1 MCSKRRDGTLPDGAS
16 RRKTGH
22 EALVP
27 WLIWRVQPA
36 SRTQQL
42 SEEKCHDHADAR
54 FRNRPAP
61 DQHGPHAPR
70 SWRPAASP
78 CSRPGWAAARRPR
91 SCNLSRA
98 AASRSG
104 PINGIACYTNDA
116 AGSRLVATLS
126 SGEGSTPVRVV
137 ATLASGQSVTLSVPH
152 GVGEPATTVTFSR
165 QGEHVFVNDRAA
177 LVEAVK

>member
-1 MCSKRRDGTLPDGAS
+1 MTTQMLSFATAQPRTSTARTRATVLASGCLALLAAWLASGAQAEELQPVQGRS
-16 RRKTGH
+16 I
-22 EALVP
+22 AL
-27 WLIWRVQPA
+27 
-36 SRTQQL
+36 
-42 SEEKCHDHADAR
+42 
-54 FRNRPAP
+54 
-61 DQHGPHAPR
+61 
-70 SWRPAASP
+70 
-78 CSRPGWAAARRPR
+78 
-91 SCNLSRA
+91 
-98 AASRSG
+98 G
-104 PINGIACYTNDA
+104 PINGIAYYTNDA